1 MKKIL
6 YFILTCALLVG
17 SVTAL
22 ASCGEAK
29 LDGKYID
36 GFGDIAI
43 EFDGDKFTV
52 YETANNDISVSG
64 TYKLA
69 YDDDGEVDKIKF
81 TLDDANDKDRDR
93 FAFLKKTI
101 CEFDYDREN
110 GKTFIEIDDVDF
122 KKQ

>member
-1 MKKIL
+1 MKKL
-6 YFILTCALLVG
+6 FSLILTCVLLAC
-17 SVTAL
+17 SVIAL
-22 ASCGEAK
+22 ASCAETE

-36 GFGDIAI
+36 SFGDIAI
-43 EFDGDKFTV
+43 EFSGDKFTV
-52 YETANNDISVSG
+52 YETASNDVSVSG

-81 TLDDANDKDRDR
+81 TLDDENDADIDK
-93 FAFLKKTI
+93 FSFLKKSI